1 MDNSTI
7 IILASSRKNGN
18 TKQFVTDTYGVITP
32 TITDLL
38 DYTITPYRYDE
49 TYPYNDQFEQLIDEV
64 LKNDVLVLATP
75 VYWYSM
81 SGLMK
86 VFFDRLTDL
95 TGVQKAKGKQLK
107 GKIMKVLA
115 TGTDERLPV
124 GFEVPFRETAD
135 YFDMVYEGC
144 RYCYVKEELPQF

>member
-18 TKQFVTDTYGVITP
+18 TQQFVTDTYGVITP

-64 LKNDVLVLATP
+64 LKHDVLVLATP

-107 GKIMKVLA
+107 GKIMKVLT

>member
-1 MDNSTI
+1 MDNSTL

-18 TKQFVTDTYGVITP
+18 TKQFVTDTYGTLTSTVI
-32 TITDLL
+32 DLL
-38 DYTITPYRYDE
+38 NYTITPYHYDE
-49 TYPYNDQFEQLIDEV
+49 VYPYNDQFQQIIDKA
-64 LKNDVLVLATP
+64 LAHDVIVLATP

-95 TGVQKAKGKQLK
+95 TGMEKAKGKQLK
-107 GKIMKVLA
+107 GKIMKVLV

-124 GFEVPFRETAD
+124 GLK
-135 YFDMVYEGC
+135 YLS
-144 RYCYVKEELPQF
+144 VKRPTTLT

>member
-18 TKQFVTDTYGVITP
+18 TKQFVTDTYGTLTTTVL
-32 TITDLL
+32 DLL
-38 DYTITPYRYDE
+38 DYTITPYRYE
-49 TYPYNDQFEQLIDEV
+49 ESYPYNDQFQQIIDEV
-64 LKNDVLVLATP
+64 LKYDVVVLATP

-86 VFFDRLTDL
+86 TFFDRLTDL
-95 TGVQKAKGKQLK
+95 TSVEKSKGKQLN
-107 GKIMKVLA
+107 GKIMKVLS

-135 YFDMVYEGC
+135 YFNMIYEGC
-144 RYCYVKEELPQF
+144 RYAYIKEELPDF